1 MGRPDQMSLRI
12 NNNFNPVFHAQS
24 EQPVDEKRVVQ
35 AEQIYPNNGGVVNQ
49 PNQVPMRPGPPT
61 YINQS
66 ATFNQPYGVSMA
78 GPVHTQPSNWTS
90 GLFDCMNDGENALIT
105 CCFPFVTFGQIAEV
119 IDEGA
124 TSCGTAG
131 MLYGLICCL
140 FAIPCVYTCTFRTKL
155 RSKYGLPDAPAPD
168 WITHCFCE
176 YCALCQEYRE
186 LKNRGLDPSIG
197 WIGNVQ
203 KQRMGQQQE
212 MMAPPMG
219 QRMMG

>member
-1 MGRPDQMSLRI
+1 MGRPDQ
-12 NNNFNPVFHAQS
+12 NPVSHS
-24 EQPVDEKRVVQ
+24 QPAPAR
-35 AEQIYPNNGGVVNQ
+35 IGIPGQ
-49 PNQVPMRPGPPT
+49 PIGVPMTGAT
-61 YINQS
+61 SNQTS
-66 ATFNQPYGVSMA
+66 K
-78 GPVHTQPSNWTS
+78 WTS
-90 GLFDCMNDGENALIT
+90 ELFDCMNDGENALIT
-105 CCFPFVTFGQIAEV
+105 CFFPFITFGQIAEV

-124 TSCGTAG
+124 SSCGTSG
-131 MLYGLICCL
+131 MLYGVICCL
-140 FAIPCVYTCTFRTKL
+140 LGIPCVYSCTFRAKL

-186 LKNRGLDPSIG
+186 LKNRGLDPVIG
-197 WIGNVQ
+197 WSGNVQ